1 MLADSAAR
9 WLLVLHTGLGAAAV
23 GMATHVAL
31 WLRKGRVSPR
41 SAWLAVA
48 LIAASVAAGL
58 VMYPT
63 YKVEVRAAYLEN
75 PGAVT
80 AAAVAHDKELE
91 RVAAREHQA
100 PPEPADTMVLVHK
113 AARAARWFDVK
124 EDWAALGLLA
134 AVALAGILSWWTP
147 AEGAAVR
154 SVVLGLAAI
163 ACGTT
168 WLAAII
174 GVMTAAWRAV

>member
-1 MLADSAAR
+1 MLTDSAAR

-23 GMATHVAL
+23 GMTTHVL
-31 WLRKGRVSPR
+31 SWLRKGRVSHR
-41 SAWLAVA
+41 SAWLSVA
-48 LIAASVAAGL
+48 LIAASIGVGL
-58 VMYPT
+58 IMYPT

-91 RVAAREHQA
+91 RVAARAHER
-100 PPEPADTMVLVHK
+100 PSEPADTMVLVHN

-134 AVALAGILSWWTP
+134 AVALAGILALWTP

-154 SVVLGLAAI
+154 SVLLALASI